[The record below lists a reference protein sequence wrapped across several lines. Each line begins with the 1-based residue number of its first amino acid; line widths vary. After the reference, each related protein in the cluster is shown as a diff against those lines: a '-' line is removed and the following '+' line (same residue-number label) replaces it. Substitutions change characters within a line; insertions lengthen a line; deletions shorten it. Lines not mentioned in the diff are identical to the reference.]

1 MEANTAVI
9 RIKPYYYIHILDNN
23 KNVTR
28 VVEGPATFTRQDHE
42 KLIAGPNPMITVP
55 PRHYCI
61 IQNPVV
67 RDAKG
72 AIVTDKWGQTKNLWS
87 DEEIRFAQDPFPLY
101 PGEKLSGAVS
111 PLQVI
116 RPNAA
121 LRLTALRDIYED
133 VEESSEE
140 SSSSSSSEEEEEE
153 VSEEVSET
161 PSEESLI
168 MGADEASEKSE
179 RKRRLVHHA
188 GDEWLFKG
196 PGTYIP
202 RVEEKVVEVVTA
214 TIIPRNH
221 ALRLQAR
228 REMRDRRGVDR
239 KTGEE
244 WLIRTAGAYLPDVDE
259 KVVGLVPARVLT
271 PRTALHLA
279 AIISFRDVYGV
290 ERKAGEEWLVTA
302 AESEAHIPDVYERV
316 VGEVAVTVLSDREY
330 AVVRNP
336 VGEDG
341 LPQLGKRELR
351 RGEATFFLKPG
362 EELEGGGV
370 QPVYVLSEEEALLL
384 TAMEEYVEPGSGA
397 RHMPGDRWMVAG
409 PRDFIPD
416 VEVEVLERRRSI
428 PLDTNEGVYVRD
440 IRTGEVSA
448 KMGRSYMLGPNEEL
462 WEKDLS
468 PIAEQLLSSNVLLG
482 AAAGNNG
489 NNGNNNDNG
498 GDDDGDGMMMAAVP
512 KRDKTRVVTYRAPY
526 NTIMQIYDYKE
537 KRSRIVFGP
546 QLVVLNPDEEF
557 TVVSLSGST
566 PKKPHVIKTLS
577 ILLGPDFMTD
587 VIVVETSDHARLS
600 LRLAYNW
607 QFNVPHG
614 DEEAGAKVFKVP
626 DFVGDA
632 CKAVAAR
639 VRSTVASTT
648 FDTFHKNSAKL
659 IHDSIFGPDGDSFA
673 FPANNLVINS
683 VDIQSV
689 EPVDQKTRDEL
700 QRSVQLAISITTQS
714 QEAAARQE
722 AERLEQEAKGRLRR
736 QMLDAQAE
744 AEKARK
750 EFVRLNGENILIE
763 KTGAAA
769 ADARARAEAA
779 KIESEAAV
787 NQARLMA
794 EARRLA
800 FETDAR
806 IAKEK
811 RRQEV
816 EHRKAMD
823 ALELNKAKELAKIE
837 ADKFGRLVGAIGADT
852 IKAMA
857 QAGPEMQAKLLGGL
871 GLKSV
876 MITDGNSPINLFN
889 TASGL
894 IGGNTNNN
902 GGGCK
907 VEHVNEVDDDDDKID
922 DDEM

>member
-9 RIKPYYYIHILDNN
+9 RIKPYFYIHVLDNN

-42 KLIAGPNPMITVP
+42 KLIEGPSPMITVP

-72 AIVTDKWGQTKNLWS
+72 AIVTDKWGQAKNLWS
-87 DEEIRFAQDPFPLY
+87 DEEIRFTQEPFPLY
-101 PGEKLSGAVS
+101 PGEKLSGSVS

-116 RPNAA
+116 RPNTA
-121 LRLTALRDIYED
+121 LRLSAIRDIYED
-133 VEESSEE
+133 ITDS
-140 SSSSSSSEEEEEE
+140 SSSSSSSEKEVVADDDEDNSEEFEEEEE
-153 VSEEVSET
+153 EGEEN
-161 PSEESLI
+161 EE
-168 MGADEASEKSE
+168 EEKKDGN
-179 RKRRLVHHA
+179 RRRRRRRLVHHA

-202 RVEEKVVEVVTA
+202 RVEAKVVEVVEA

-228 REMRDRRGVDR
+228 REMRDRHGVDR

-244 WLIRTAGAYLPDVDE
+244 WLIREAGAYLPDVDE
-259 KVVGLVPARVLT
+259 KVVGLVAARVLT
-271 PRTALHLA
+271 PLTALHLA

-290 ERKAGEEWLVTA
+290 ERKAGEEWLVTSQD
-302 AESEAHIPDVYERV
+302 SEAHIPDVYERV
-316 VGEVAVTVLSDREY
+316 VGECRVTVLTDREY
-330 AVVRNP
+330 AVVVNP

-351 RGEATFFLKPG
+351 KGETTFFLKPG
-362 EELEGGGV
+362 EVLEGGAV

-384 TAMEEYVEPGSGA
+384 TAKEEYVEPESGT
-397 RHMPGDRWMVAG
+397 RHMPGDRWMVNG

-416 VEVEVLERRRSI
+416 VEVEVLERRKSI

-440 IRTGEVSA
+440 IKTGEVSA

-462 WEKDLS
+462 WEKELS

-482 AAAGNNG
+482 ATVAAAKPAGKG
-489 NNGNNNDNG
+489 EQQQPQQQQQQQQQQEL
-498 GDDDGDGMMMAAVP
+498 P

-526 NTIMQIYDYKE
+526 NTVMQIYDYKE

-546 QLVVLNPDEEF
+546 QLVILNPDEEF

-577 ILLGPDFMTD
+577 LLLGPDFMTD

-600 LRLAYNW
+600 LRLSYNW
-607 QFNVPHG
+607 QFNVRPG

-632 CKAVAAR
+632 CKAIAAR

-648 FDTFHKNSAKL
+648 FDTFHKNSARL
-659 IHDSIFGPDGDSFA
+659 IHDSIFGKDGDTFA

-722 AERLEQEAKGRLRR
+722 AERLEQEAKGKLRR

-763 KTGAAA
+763 KTGAAS

-787 NQARLMA
+787 NQARLQA

-800 FETDAR
+800 FETDAK
-806 IAKEK
+806 IAREK
-811 RRQEV
+811 LEQELA
-816 EHRKAMD
+816 HKKAMD
-823 ALELNKAKELAKIE
+823 ALELDKAKELAKIE

-852 IKAMA
+852 IRAIA

-894 IGGNTNNN
+894 IGGAAPAVKQQQQQQPTVTEEDY
-902 GGGCK
+902 GS
-907 VEHVNEVDDDDDKID
+907 
-922 DDEM
+922 DDEI